1 MNIPVFFICY
11 LYFLPSNPVGK
22 PHFHHRCIMKITGHV
37 NKYVTRNVNL
47 PELFQSQQQ
56 LHAENL
62 KNY

>member
-22 PHFHHRCIMKITGHV
+22 PHFHHRCIMTIIVHV